1 MKFRFRTVI
10 LVLLA
15 SLPTTPCFAALSI
28 FDAGIGGEDEP
39 LMPDQAFVMKTTVL
53 NADMIRAE
61 WDIVEGY
68 YLYRNKFKFSTDTP
82 GISLQPGIYPK
93 GEIHEDEFF
102 GKVETYRK
110 HVAIDIPVI
119 RSANAADLFDLNV
132 VSQGCADL
140 GICYPPQKKSVS
152 LNLPPLPVTVA
163 SITQELDTGSSFS
176 PLAAI
181 KKLSDSLG
189 LGSSEDEFLTV
200 DKVFIYT
207 AEVET
212 GNTIRA
218 HWDILNGY
226 YMYRDKFVFT
236 LEDADGISIGEITMP
251 PGETKVDETFG
262 EMVVYHNE
270 VDILIPLNRTQL
282 DPTPIT
288 LVAKYQGCAEKGF
301 CYAPQTQSMPLF
313 LPKGETT
320 AAALSVPDGVSG
332 AETGMVSEQD
342 RIAGTLASGNLIL
355 TIITFFGFGLLLAFT
370 PCVFP
375 MIPILSSIIV
385 GQGDSITTRKAFTM
399 SLVYVLAMALTYTI
413 AGVVAGLFGENL
425 QAAFQNTWVL
435 ATFSAVFVAL
445 AFSMFG
451 FYDIQMPTILQSKL
465 TNISNRQKG
474 GSLIGV
480 AVMGLLSALI
490 VGPCVAAPLAGA
502 LIYIGQTGDAVLGG
516 LALFALS
523 MGMGAP
529 LLVIGTSA
537 GKLMPKAGIW
547 MDVIKAVFGVM
558 MLAVAI
564 WMIERIVPAAVSM
577 SLWAGLLIV
586 SAIYMGAIDSLGDT
600 PSGWRKLWKGI
611 GMVMLVYGAL
621 VLIGVTS
628 GGKDVLQPLEGLS
641 LGSSAGGV
649 PHEELKFRQIKG
661 LAGLDRELL
670 AAGNAGQMVMLD
682 FYADWCVSCKEM
694 EKYTFS
700 DPGVVAALKNV
711 ILLQADVTDND
722 DIDKALLS
730 KFGIPGPPSI
740 LFFDSKG
747 QEKRGYRLVGF
758 LGAEKFKAHVD
769 KLRRSNS

>member
-1 MKFRFRTVI
+1 MKFRFNA
-10 LVLLA
+10 VLLIVLA
-15 SLPTTPCFAALSI
+15 ATTSLPTSPCFAALPL
-28 FDAGIGGEDEP
+28 FNTGIEGDDEP
-39 LMPDQAFVMKTTVL
+39 LMPDQAFVLKTTVL
-53 NADMIRAE
+53 NANMIRAE

-68 YLYRNKFKFSTDTP
+68 YLYRGKFKFSTDAP
-82 GISLQPGIYPK
+82 GISLQPGSYPK
-93 GEIHEDEFF
+93 GDVHEDEFF

-119 RSANAADLFDLNV
+119 RSANASNLFDLNV
-132 VSQGCADL
+132 VSQGCADI

-152 LNLPPLPVTVA
+152 LSLPALPTTTA
-163 SITQELDTGSSFS
+163 QKTNTGSSFS
-176 PLAAI
+176 PLGII
-181 KKLSDSLG
+181 KKLGDSLG
-189 LGSSEDEFLTV
+189 LSSDEDEFLTV
-200 DKVFIYT
+200 DKVFIFT
-207 AEVET
+207 AEVTT

-218 HWDILNGY
+218 HWDILDGY
-226 YMYRDKFVFT
+226 YLYRDKFVFT
-236 LEDADGISIGEITMP
+236 LEDADGVSIGKITLP
-251 PGETKVDETFG
+251 PGETKVDESFG

-301 CYAPQTQSMPLF
+301 CYAPQRQSMPLS
-313 LPKGETT
+313 LPKGEAT
-320 AAALSVPDGVSG
+320 AAALPTPGDASG

-342 RIAGTLASGNLIL
+342 RIAGSLASGNFPL
-355 TIITFFGFGLLLAFT
+355 TVITFFGFGLLLAFT

-385 GQGDSITTRKAFTM
+385 GQGDTITTRKAFTM
-399 SLVYVLAMALTYTI
+399 SLVYVLAMAMTYTI
-413 AGVVAGLFGENL
+413 AGVIAGLFGENL
-425 QAAFQNTWVL
+425 QAAFQNTWIL

-445 AFSMFG
+445 ALSMFG
-451 FYDIQMPTILQSKL
+451 FYDLQMPTVLQSKL
-465 TNISNRQKG
+465 TDISNRQKG
-474 GSLIGV
+474 GSLTGV
-480 AVMGLLSALI
+480 AIMGFLSALI

-502 LIYIGQTGDAVLGG
+502 LIYIGQTGDAMLGG

-523 MGMGAP
+523 LGMGAP
-529 LLVIGTSA
+529 LLAIGTSA
-537 GKLMPKAGIW
+537 GKLLPKAGIW
-547 MDVIKAVFGVM
+547 MDIIKAVFGVM

-564 WMIERIVPAAVSM
+564 WMIERIAPAAVSM

-586 SAIYMGAIDSLGDT
+586 SAIYMGAIDPLGDT

-621 VLIGVTS
+621 ILIGVAS

-649 PHEELKFRQIKG
+649 PHEELEFRQIKG
-661 LAGLDRELL
+661 LTGLDRELL
-670 AAGNAGQMVMLD
+670 AAGNAGKMVMLD

-700 DPGVVAALKNV
+700 DPGVVATLKSV
-711 ILLQADVTDND
+711 VLLQADVTNND

-740 LFFDSKG
+740 LFFDRNG
-747 QEKRGYRLVGF
+747 HEKRGFRLVGF
-758 LGAEKFKAHVD
+758 LGPEKFKAHID
-769 KLRRSNS
+769 KLRRESK